1 MSDYT
6 PLITQAGL
14 NAAVNATQGGFKI
27 EISHIAVGDKGYL
40 PNRNQTV
47 LQNEKDRVMVSGGK
61 HAGPGQWHLTG
72 VFEKED
78 NFAVREV
85 GFYLTDGT
93 LFAVWSHPVNTLF
106 YQTPIAKVIQGFDL
120 ILSGVPVD
128 AISVDISGD
137 LNLYYGDEFLSLAV
151 TQTKQLIA
159 QVQTM
164 HRQIQFNTR
173 LQQSDVAITQAK
185 QLIAQ
190 VQTMYHQIQVDHK
203 AQFLS
208 FAVAQTKQLIA
219 QVQTMYRQIQFNDK
233 SLKTGV

>member
-6 PLITQAGL
+6 PLITQVGL
-14 NAAVNATQGGFKI
+14 NAAVDATQGGFKI
-27 EISHIAVGDKGYL
+27 EISHIAVGDKGYS

-72 VFEKED
+72 VFEKKE

-85 GFYLTDGT
+85 GFYLSDGT
-93 LFAVWSHPVNTLF
+93 LFAIWSHPANTLF

-120 ILSGVPVD
+120 ILSGLPID

-151 TQTKQLIA
+151 VQAKQLIA

-164 HRQIQFNTR
+164 HRQIQFNNR
-173 LQQSDVAITQAK
+173 L
-185 QLIAQ
+185 L
-190 VQTMYHQIQVDHK
+190 K
-203 AQFLS
+203 A
-208 FAVAQTKQLIA
+208 
-219 QVQTMYRQIQFNDK
+219 
-233 SLKTGV
+233 GV